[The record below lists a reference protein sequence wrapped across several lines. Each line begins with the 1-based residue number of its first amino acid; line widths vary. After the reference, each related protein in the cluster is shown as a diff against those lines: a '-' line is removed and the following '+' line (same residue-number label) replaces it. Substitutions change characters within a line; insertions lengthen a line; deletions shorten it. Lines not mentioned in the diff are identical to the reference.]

1 MPRATKPV
9 ATVLG
14 LVVSAAFVAFPLVGA
29 PPVVRIAPILLFS
42 AIVVALTSR
51 PWAWTDADWA
61 AVADWSPSPRVVR
74 VAGVLLGLTLFW
86 FVLTRFRSGGIN
98 AIDFTV
104 YYDRPN
110 FQTLLGHPL
119 FIESGDD
126 PVRAY
131 RTYFAVHAHWIMLP
145 MAAFYFLWP
154 SPLWLL
160 GLSVL
165 AVVAG
170 AIYIFRIVQ
179 HSGAGGPLAS
189 ASALAFALND
199 NTARTLNYGFHTE
212 VLYAWFVPWLIYAGL
227 SRRWKQ
233 FAMAAVLCISV
244 KEDAFLVLLAVGVA
258 LLLVGGERLTRFE
271 RFVYVPAPIAFA
283 LLNLAVYFGAIVPRL
298 SATGAPFYANYWG
311 NFGPTTTSAAVGMLL
326 HPLLVASLVL
336 RSGFWT
342 QVITP
347 HLYLPLA
354 GWRWSVGAL
363 PVVVLYGAS
372 ANDQLRS
379 FGIYYAIVLVPF
391 LVLGAA
397 SGASW
402 LAERVRTHRHMARVI
417 AAAAVAAGS
426 LLPSISTGGYSLR
439 PWRPETAEVAT
450 VLQQLKDEPAVLVQS
465 GLYPHAG
472 YESRVQLLTK
482 ESLGD
487 DRYAGA
493 AIVLA
498 PALSAYPM
506 DDSPELKTLTE
517 RPTIRSP
524 ANGVIVVRNP
534 VSREP

>member
-9 ATVLG
+9 AAVLG
-14 LVVSAAFVAFPLVGA
+14 LVVSAAFVAFPLAGVA
-29 PPVVRIAPILLFS
+29 PVVRIAPILLFS
-42 AIVVALTSR
+42 AIVVALASR

-61 AVADWSPSPRVVR
+61 AVAKWSPSARVVR
-74 VAGVLLGLTLFW
+74 ATAVLLGLTLFW

-145 MAAFYFLWP
+145 MAAFYLVWP

-170 AIYIFRIVQ
+170 SIYVFRIVQ
-179 HSGAGGPLAS
+179 HTGAGGLLAS

-212 VLYAWFVPWLIYAGL
+212 VLYAWFVPWLLYAGL
-227 SRRWKQ
+227 SRRWGQ
-233 FAMAAVLCISV
+233 FTAATILCVSV
-244 KEDAFLVLLAVGVA
+244 KEDAFLLLLGVAVTLLLAAGNVF
-258 LLLVGGERLTRFE
+258 TRFE
-271 RFVYVPAPIAFA
+271 RFVYLPAPIALA
-283 LLNLAVYFGAIVPRL
+283 LVNLAVYFGAIVPRL
-298 SATGAPFYANYWG
+298 SASGAPFYTNYWG
-311 NFGPTTTSAAVGMLL
+311 NYGPTTMSAAVGMLL
-326 HPLLVASLVL
+326 HPLQVAASVL
-336 RSGFWT
+336 TSGFWKD
-342 QVITP
+342 VITP
-347 HLYLPLA
+347 HLYLPLL
-354 GWRWSVGAL
+354 GWRWALGAL
-363 PVVVLYGAS
+363 PIVVLYGAS
-372 ANDQLRS
+372 ANEQLRS

-397 SGASW
+397 SGAAW
-402 LAERVRTHRHMARVI
+402 LADRVNINRNKAHVI
-417 AAAAVAAGS
+417 AAAVVAGGS

-439 PWRPETAEVAT
+439 PWRPETAEVGT
-450 VLQQLKDEPAVLVQS
+450 VLQHLKDEPAVLVQS

-482 ESLGD
+482 DSLVD
-487 DRYAGA
+487 ERYAGA

-517 RPTIRSP
+517 RPAIRSP

-534 VSREP
+534 VSRQP